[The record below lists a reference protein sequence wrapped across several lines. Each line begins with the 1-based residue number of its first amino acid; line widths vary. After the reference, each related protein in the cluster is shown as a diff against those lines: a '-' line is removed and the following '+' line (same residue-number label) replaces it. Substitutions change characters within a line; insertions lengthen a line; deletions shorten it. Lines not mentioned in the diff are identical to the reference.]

1 MDAQYVSEPIVIS
14 TASAKPN
21 GVGVG
26 IGVAVEIWMRKAA
39 TILNPIPTPT
49 PILLFKPLRA
59 AHNRKP
65 AALPVDTLLLGQ
77 APSAICR

>member
-1 MDAQYVSEPIVIS
+1 MVIS
-14 TASAKPN
+14 TASAKPK

-39 TILNPIPTPT
+39 TILNPIATPIPTPT

-65 AALPVDTLLLGQ
+65 PALPVDTLRGLAKKRGYQ
-77 APSAICR
+77 